1 MPCHAKYNRESIFIS
16 ATQVSQTI
24 AYFGV
29 SVHRVWV
36 NWHAGLNI

>member
-24 AYFGV
+24 AYL